1 MFPFSQAH
9 YCSLTHSFCNP
20 SQSLQLSY
28 IFPFPS
34 QNSNHYVGEFRSWG
48 FSNSYAYTS
57 LKNWTTSL
65 FLYTTWKQ
73 NSPCILMES
82 WGPSPHQEFED
93 FFLIF
98 LTTCLFK
105 IKTPFLKST
114 SYILLP
120 NYIIRN
126 IFNEISIQLEY
137 VYLIQTSWKWN
148 RIKFI

>member
-1 MFPFSQAH
+1 
-9 YCSLTHSFCNP
+9 
-20 SQSLQLSY
+20 
-28 IFPFPS
+28 
-34 QNSNHYVGEFRSWG
+34 
-48 FSNSYAYTS
+48 
-57 LKNWTTSL
+57 
-65 FLYTTWKQ
+65 
-73 NSPCILMES
+73 MES

-93 FFLIF
+93 FIFIF

-105 IKTPFLKST
+105 IKTFLKST

-126 IFNEISIQLEY
+126 IFDEISIQLGY